1 MASEKSKVALSS
13 FLAAIFLTA
22 FKLIVGF
29 TTGSL
34 GIISEG
40 VHSFFD
46 LLAAGMTLIAVR
58 YSEKPADHN
67 HHYGHGKIEN
77 LSALV
82 ETLLLLLTC
91 GWIISEAVHR
101 LRTGQLEIEV
111 TFWSFFVIVTSI
123 VIDFTRSR
131 ALSKAAKK
139 YNSQALEAD
148 ALHFSS
154 DILSSLVVLIGLIAY
169 TINFLAADSI
179 SSIIVSVVVVVVSYR
194 LGKRAINVL
203 LDAAPQGINEKVKKI
218 ISDMKIVHDVHDIKI
233 RNSGAD
239 IFIEMN
245 IHLQGDTPLHDA
257 HKIASDIETE
267 IQNKVKHSIVHIH
280 MEPSD
285 HH

>member
-1 MASEKSKVALSS
+1 MPNEKSKVAARS
-13 FLAAIFLTA
+13 FLAAIFLTS

-58 YSEKPADHN
+58 YSDKPADYN

-77 LSALV
+77 LSALI
-82 ETLLLLLTC
+82 ETLLLLITC
-91 GWIISEAVHR
+91 GWIVYEAVHR
-101 LRTGQLEIEV
+101 LSTGKLDIEIN
-111 TFWSFFVIVTSI
+111 FWSFFVIVTSI
-123 VIDFTRSR
+123 AIDFIRSR

-139 YNSQALEAD
+139 FNSQALEAD

-154 DILSSLVVLIGLIAY
+154 DILSSFVVLVGLAAY
-169 TINFLAADSI
+169 TFNFRAADSI
-179 SSIIVSVVVVVVSYR
+179 SSIIVAFVVVVVSYR

-203 LDAAPQGINEKVKKI
+203 LDAAPHGINEKVKKI
-218 ISDMKIVHDVHDIKI
+218 IQDMKIVHDVHDIKI
-233 RNSGAD
+233 RNSGPD

-245 IHLQGDTPLHDA
+245 IHLEGDTLLQDA
-257 HKIASDIETE
+257 HKIASAIEEE
-267 IQNKVKHSIVHIH
+267 IQSKVKNSIVHIH

-285 HH
+285 HR

>member
-1 MASEKSKVALSS
+1 MSSEKSKVALKS
-13 FLAAIFLTA
+13 FLAAIFLTS

-46 LLAAGMTLIAVR
+46 LLAAGMTLISVR
-58 YSEKPADHN
+58 YSDIPADYN

-82 ETLLLLLTC
+82 ETLLLLITC
-91 GWIISEAVHR
+91 GWIIYEAVHR
-101 LRTGQLEIEV
+101 LTTGQLEIDV
-111 TFWSFFVIVTSI
+111 TFWSFFVIITSI

-154 DILSSLVVLIGLIAY
+154 DILSSLVVLIGLIVY
-169 TINFLAADSI
+169 TINFHAADSI
-179 SSIIVSVVVVVVSYR
+179 SSIVVAFVVVVVSYR

-203 LDAAPQGINEKVKKI
+203 LDAASQGINEKVKNI
-218 ISDMKIVHDVHDIKI
+218 IYDMKIVHDVHDIKI
-233 RNSGAD
+233 RNSGPD

-245 IHLQGDTPLHDA
+245 IHLHGGTPLQDA
-257 HKIASDIETE
+257 HKIASAIEE
-267 IQNKVKHSIVHIH
+267 EVQSKVKNSIVHIH
-280 MEPSD
+280 MEPTD
-285 HH
+285 HS

>member
-1 MASEKSKVALSS
+1 MSSEKSNVALSS
-13 FLAAIFLTA
+13 FLAAIFLTS

-58 YSEKPADHN
+58 YSDKPADYN

-82 ETLLLLLTC
+82 ETILLLITC
-91 GWIISEAVHR
+91 GWIVSEAVHR
-101 LRTGQLEIEV
+101 LTTGKLEIEV
-111 TFWSFFVIVTSI
+111 TFWSFFVIITSI
-123 VIDFTRSR
+123 IIDFTRSR

-139 YNSQALEAD
+139 FNSQALEAD

-169 TINFLAADSI
+169 TINFKAADSI
-179 SSIIVSVVVVVVSYR
+179 SSIIVAFVVVVVSYR

-203 LDAAPQGINEKVKKI
+203 LDAAPQGINEKVKKL

-233 RNSGAD
+233 RNSGPD

-245 IHLQGDTPLHDA
+245 IHLLGDTPLQDA
-257 HKIASDIETE
+257 HKIASAIEEE
-267 IQNKVKHSIVHIH
+267 IQSKVKNSIVHIH
-280 MEPSD
+280 MEPAD
-285 HH
+285 HN

>member
-1 MASEKSKVALSS
+1 MASEKSNVALSS
-13 FLAAIFLTA
+13 FLAAIFLTS

-29 TTGSL
+29 STGSL

-46 LLAAGMTLIAVR
+46 LLAAGMTLVAVR
-58 YSEKPADHN
+58 YSDKPADYD

-77 LSALV
+77 LSALI
-82 ETLLLLLTC
+82 ETILLLITC
-91 GWIISEAVHR
+91 GWIVYEAIHR
-101 LRTGQLEIEV
+101 LSTGKLDIEIN
-111 TFWSFFVIVTSI
+111 FWSFLVIITSI
-123 VIDFTRSR
+123 LIDITRSR

-154 DILSSLVVLIGLIAY
+154 DILSSGVVLVGLIAY
-169 TINFLAADSI
+169 SINFRAADSI
-179 SSIIVSVVVVVVSYR
+179 SSIVVAFVVVVVSYR

-203 LDAAPQGINEKVKKI
+203 LDAAPHGINEKVKKI
-218 ISDMKIVHDVHDIKI
+218 IHDMKIVHDVHDIKI
-233 RNSGAD
+233 RNSGPD

-245 IHLQGDTPLHDA
+245 IHLQGETPLQDA
-257 HKIASDIETE
+257 HKIASDIEE
-267 IQNKVKHSIVHIH
+267 EVQSKVKNSIVHIH

-285 HH
+285 HK

>member
-1 MASEKSKVALSS
+1 MPNEKSKVAARS
-13 FLAAIFLTA
+13 FLAAIFLTS

-58 YSEKPADHN
+58 YSDKPADYN

-77 LSALV
+77 LSALI
-82 ETLLLLLTC
+82 ETLLLLITC
-91 GWIISEAVHR
+91 GWIVYEAVHR
-101 LRTGQLEIEV
+101 LSTGKLDIEIN
-111 TFWSFFVIVTSI
+111 FWSFFVIVTSI
-123 VIDFTRSR
+123 AIDFIRSR

-139 YNSQALEAD
+139 FNSQALEAD

-154 DILSSLVVLIGLIAY
+154 DILSSFVVLVGLAAY
-169 TINFLAADSI
+169 TFNFRAADSI
-179 SSIIVSVVVVVVSYR
+179 SSIIVAFVVVVVSYR

-203 LDAAPQGINEKVKKI
+203 LDAAPRGINEKVKKI
-218 ISDMKIVHDVHDIKI
+218 IQDMKIVHDVHDIKI
-233 RNSGAD
+233 RNSGPD

-245 IHLQGDTPLHDA
+245 IHLEGDTLLQDA
-257 HKIASDIETE
+257 HKIASAIEEE
-267 IQNKVKHSIVHIH
+267 IQSKVKNSIVHIH

-285 HH
+285 HR

>member
-1 MASEKSKVALSS
+1 MASEKTTVAFSS
-13 FLAAIFLTA
+13 FLAAIFLTT
-22 FKLIVGF
+22 FKLVVGF
-29 TTGSL
+29 STGSL

-46 LLAAGMTLIAVR
+46 LLAAGMTFFAVR
-58 YSEKPADHN
+58 YSDKPADSD

-82 ETLLLLLTC
+82 ETMLLLITC
-91 GWIISEAVHR
+91 GWIIYEATHR
-101 LRTGQLEIEV
+101 LSTGKLDIDV
-111 TFWSFFVIVTSI
+111 TFWSFCVIITSI
-123 VIDFTRSR
+123 VVDFTRSR

-154 DILSSLVVLIGLIAY
+154 DILSSAVVLVGLFAY
-169 TINFLAADSI
+169 TINFRAADSI
-179 SSIIVSVVVVVVSYR
+179 ASVIVAIVVVVVSYR
-194 LGKRAINVL
+194 LGKKSINVL
-203 LDAAPQGINEKVKKI
+203 LDTAPEGIDAQIEKI
-218 ISDMKIVHDVHDIKI
+218 IEEMNIVHDAHDIKI

-245 IHLQGDTPLHDA
+245 IHLHGDTRLMDA
-257 HKIASDIETE
+257 HKIASAIEEE
-267 IQNKVKHSIVHIH
+267 IQTKIKNSTVHIH

>member
-1 MASEKSKVALSS
+1 MPNEKSKVAARS
-13 FLAAIFLTA
+13 FLAAIFLTS

-58 YSEKPADHN
+58 YSDKPADYN

-77 LSALV
+77 LSALI
-82 ETLLLLLTC
+82 ETFLLLITC
-91 GWIISEAVHR
+91 GWIVYEAVHR
-101 LRTGQLEIEV
+101 LSTGKLAIEIN
-111 TFWSFFVIVTSI
+111 FWSFFVIVTSI
-123 VIDFTRSR
+123 AIDFIRSR

-139 YNSQALEAD
+139 FNSQALEAD

-154 DILSSLVVLIGLIAY
+154 DILSSFVVLVGLAAY
-169 TINFLAADSI
+169 TFNFRAADSI
-179 SSIIVSVVVVVVSYR
+179 SSIIVAFVVVVVSYR

-203 LDAAPQGINEKVKKI
+203 LDAAPHGINEKVKKI
-218 ISDMKIVHDVHDIKI
+218 IQDMKIVHDVHDIKI
-233 RNSGAD
+233 RNSGPD

-245 IHLQGDTPLHDA
+245 IHLEGDTLLQDA
-257 HKIASDIETE
+257 HKIASAIEEE
-267 IQNKVKHSIVHIH
+267 IQSKVKNSIVHIH

-285 HH
+285 HR

>member
-1 MASEKSKVALSS
+1 MASEKTTVAFSS
-13 FLAAIFLTA
+13 FLAAIFLTT
-22 FKLIVGF
+22 FKLVVGF
-29 TTGSL
+29 STGSL

-46 LLAAGMTLIAVR
+46 LLAAGMTFFAVR
-58 YSEKPADHN
+58 YSDKPADSD

-82 ETLLLLLTC
+82 ETMLLLITC
-91 GWIISEAVHR
+91 GWIIYEATHR
-101 LRTGQLEIEV
+101 LSTGKLDIDV
-111 TFWSFFVIVTSI
+111 TFWSFCVIITSI
-123 VIDFTRSR
+123 VVDFTRSR

-154 DILSSLVVLIGLIAY
+154 DILSSAVVLVGLFAY
-169 TINFLAADSI
+169 TINFRAADSI
-179 SSIIVSVVVVVVSYR
+179 ASVIVAIVVVVVSYR
-194 LGKRAINVL
+194 LGKKSINVL
-203 LDAAPQGINEKVKKI
+203 LDTAPEGIDAQIEKI
-218 ISDMKIVHDVHDIKI
+218 IEEMNIVHDAHDIKI

-245 IHLQGDTPLHDA
+245 IHLHGDTRLRDA
-257 HKIASDIETE
+257 HKIASAIEEE
-267 IQNKVKHSIVHIH
+267 IQTKIKNSTVHIH

>member
-1 MASEKSKVALSS
+1 MASEKSNVALSS
-13 FLAAIFLTA
+13 FLAAIFLTS

-29 TTGSL
+29 STGSL

-58 YSEKPADHN
+58 VSDKPADYN

-77 LSALV
+77 LSALI
-82 ETLLLLLTC
+82 ETLLLLITC
-91 GWIISEAVHR
+91 GWIVYEASHR
-101 LRTGQLEIEV
+101 LSTGQLDIEV
-111 TFWSFFVIVTSI
+111 NFWSFFVIITSI
-123 VIDFTRSR
+123 GIDITRSR

-154 DILSSLVVLIGLIAY
+154 DILSSGVVLIGLVAY
-169 TINFLAADSI
+169 TINFRAADSI
-179 SSIIVSVVVVVVSYR
+179 SSIIVAFVVVVVSYR

-218 ISDMKIVHDVHDIKI
+218 IQDMKIVHDVHDIKI
-233 RNSGAD
+233 RNSGPD

-245 IHLQGDTPLHDA
+245 IHLQGETPLQDA
-257 HKIASDIETE
+257 HKIASAIEEE
-267 IQNKVKHSIVHIH
+267 IQEKVKNSVVHIH

-285 HH
+285 HN

>member
-1 MASEKSKVALSS
+1 MANEKNKVALSS
-13 FLAAIFLTA
+13 FVAAIFLTS

-29 TTGSL
+29 STGSL

-58 YSEKPADHN
+58 YSDVPADYN

-77 LSALV
+77 FSALI

-91 GWIISEAVHR
+91 AWIIYEAVHR
-101 LRTGQLEIEV
+101 LTSGKLEIEV
-111 TFWSFFVIVTSI
+111 TFWSFFVIITSML
-123 VIDFTRSR
+123 IDFTRSR
-131 ALSKAAKK
+131 ALAKAAKK
-139 YNSQALEAD
+139 FNSQALEAD

-154 DILSSLVVLIGLIAY
+154 DILSSFVVLIGLIAY
-169 TINFLAADSI
+169 TFNIRTADSI
-179 SSIIVSVVVVVVSYR
+179 ASIVVAFVVVVVSYR

-218 ISDMKIVHDVHDIKI
+218 INDMKIVHDVHDIKI
-233 RNSGAD
+233 RNSGPD

-245 IHLQGDTPLHDA
+245 IHLQGDTPLQDA
-257 HKIASDIETE
+257 HKIASAIEEE
-267 IQNKVKHSIVHIH
+267 IQSKVKNSTVHIH
-280 MEPSD
+280 MEPTN
-285 HH
+285 HN